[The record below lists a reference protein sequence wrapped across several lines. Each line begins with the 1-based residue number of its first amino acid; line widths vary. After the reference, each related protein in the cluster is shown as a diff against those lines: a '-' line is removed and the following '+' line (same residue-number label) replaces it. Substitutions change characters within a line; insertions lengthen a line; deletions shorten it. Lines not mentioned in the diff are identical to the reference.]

1 MFLLQRAKGNEM
13 KREEEEEEEE
23 EEGGRDADVAD
34 DLFS

>member
-23 EEGGRDADVAD
+23 EGGRDADVAD